1 MTFHSRTLTEER
13 YDKRMERTARDM
25 GFGSTDGAL
34 AIVEKYLDET
44 HKAILETLNDNSKTP
59 KDIRE
64 LISEVDP
71 YVLTLVVMQYALTSV
86 AQCDNMTKTIR
97 LLGNALEREV
107 YANGMRNHDGKMY
120 SRIEARVRKTHGSL
134 KYRKQAFR
142 SIAQKAGYKFKGWTD
157 KERCKAGVWLLGCV
171 LDGSVFVLGESDL
184 TGRYVTITEEA
195 LAVSDKMVSVM
206 MDRAPLLMPNLT
218 KPDDWTSLER
228 TIDGYRVRLV
238 RRHDRVTQSVLERA
252 IKTGQL
258 GRVLEA
264 VNAAQSVSYRVNE
277 PILDVIE
284 GAYKAGLMI
293 EGLPPANDIPIPEPD
308 VPWDTMDQK
317 LRRVWMKRR
326 SDTKDLNRSFIG
338 QRLTLER
345 DIETA
350 RHIGSNPFWTVL
362 NLDYRGRV
370 YGVPSFN
377 FQRQDYVRSLFRF
390 SDGKALGRD
399 GLQWLKV
406 HLANCG
412 DFGKVSKRPFASRI
426 VWVDTNISHI
436 LKVANYPF
444 ERSPLNTDPW
454 WFSAD
459 KPFMFLA
466 ACMELRNA
474 LLHPTGPENY
484 PSSLPVSFDGS
495 CSGLQHLC
503 AMTRAEE
510 GLLVNLGHTE
520 QPQDVYQVVAD
531 IAAERVKQD
540 LDNAELRFLAER
552 ALAHGVNRSLVKRN
566 VMTYSYSSK
575 KFGMAQQQLED
586 TMKPLEY
593 RVLAGDL
600 PEHPFG
606 ADNGYSASRYLA
618 SIIYDTIESVV
629 SKPAEAMRFL
639 QGIARTLAHE
649 GKPLVWTTPLGF
661 PVVLR
666 YPVMDT
672 TRLSL
677 FLHDRGVKLRVMP
690 ATLVEGKGI
699 DKARAANAV
708 APSFVHSMDACHLHM
723 VALRATQEGMSLAL
737 VHDSF
742 GCHAADADKFRD
754 IIREEF
760 VSLYSEDVLAEVLRE
775 ATEQVSTNRHRL
787 PTLPTY
793 GSLDIKKVL
802 DAEYAFA

>member
-1 MTFHSRTLTEER
+1 
-13 YDKRMERTARDM
+13 MERTARDM

-34 AIVEKYLDET
+34 AIVEKYFDET
-44 HKAILETLNDNSKTP
+44 HKAILKLLKDNSKIT
-59 KDIRE
+59 KELEDVLTDI
-64 LISEVDP
+64 DP
-71 YVLTLVVMQYALTSV
+71 YVLTLVAMQTTLSSIAKCDPLSKTIKLLGYALESEAYSV
-86 AQCDNMTKTIR
+86 GLQK
-97 LLGNALEREV
+97 
-107 YANGMRNHDGKMY
+107 HDGKMA
-120 SRIEARVRKTHGSL
+120 SRIEAKVRKTHGSL

-142 SIAQKAGYKFKGWTD
+142 SIAQKAGYKLKGWTTQ
-157 KERCKAGVWLLGCV
+157 ERFKAGSWLLGAV
-171 LDGSVFVLGESDL
+171 LDGSVFVLVESDIQ
-184 TGRYVTITEEA
+184 GQYVTITEDA
-195 LAVSDKMVSVM
+195 LSVSDKMVSLM
-206 MDRAPLLMPNLT
+206 MDRAPLLLPSLS
-218 KPDDWTSLER
+218 KPDDWTSDVRLM
-228 TIDGYRVRLV
+228 DGYRVQLV
-238 RRHDRVTQSVLERA
+238 RTHDKMTQSVLRGA

-264 VNAAQSVSYRVNE
+264 VNAAQSVSYCVNA

-284 GAYKAGLMI
+284 GAYKAGLVI
-293 EGLPPANDIPIPEPD
+293 EGLPPSKDIPIPEPD
-308 VPWDTMDQK
+308 VPWETMDQN

-377 FQRQDYVRSLFRF
+377 FQRQDYVRSLFLFADR
-390 SDGKALGRD
+390 KALGRD

-412 DFGKVSKRPFASRI
+412 DFGKVSKRPFSSRI

-444 ERSPLNTDPW
+444 ERGPLNTDPW
-454 WFSAD
+454 WFKAD

-474 LLHPTGPENY
+474 LLYRDGPENY
-484 PSSLPVSFDGS
+484 PSNLPVSFDGS

-531 IAAERVKQD
+531 IAAKRVEQD
-540 LDNAELRFLAER
+540 LDNPDLRFLAER
-552 ALAHGVNRSLVKRN
+552 ALAFGVNRSLVKRN

-661 PVVLR
+661 PVVLN
-666 YPVMDT
+666 YPNYET
-672 TRLSL
+672 KRISL
-677 FLHDRGVKLRVMP
+677 FLHDRGIKRRVMP
-690 ATLVEGKGI
+690 SLRVDGKGI

-723 VALRATQEGMSLAL
+723 VALRATSEGMSLAL

-742 GCHAADADKFRD
+742 GCHATDASQFRD

-760 VSLYSEDVLAEVLRE
+760 VSLYGEDVLAEMLTE
-775 ATEQVSTNRHRL
+775 ATAQVSTNKHRL

-793 GSLDIKKVL
+793 GSLDLKDVL
-802 DAEYAFA
+802 NAEYAFA